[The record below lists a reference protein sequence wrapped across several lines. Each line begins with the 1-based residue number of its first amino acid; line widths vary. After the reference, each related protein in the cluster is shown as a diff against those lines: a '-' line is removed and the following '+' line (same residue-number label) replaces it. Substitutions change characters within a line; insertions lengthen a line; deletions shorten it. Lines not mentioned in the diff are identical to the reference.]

1 MPVCGRWCGPR
12 PEGFWF
18 PLLPTNLPSF
28 PNDAGEHPLN
38 ITQGFP
44 WRQGSE
50 LAMVMVMNLEWV
62 VSSLLKYP
70 LQNFIFVAG
79 LLYVP
84 LSHLFYLLLLHSNLL
99 KCLMLT
105 IILWMMSE
113 PLFQLVSEL
122 IPNSTWVLLW
132 LWAVFPTSEA
142 TQGPWFPLSILAWKS
157 SEVWGILK

>member
-1 MPVCGRWCGPR
+1 METFVNYPTILFFFYVKTKHAKFKLIFILDHSECQTLYFFLGRAVPVCGRWCGPR

-18 PLLPTNLPSF
+18 PLLLTNLPSF

-84 LSHLFYLLLLHSNLL
+84 LSHLFYLLLLHSNL
-99 KCLMLT
+99 
-105 IILWMMSE
+105 
-113 PLFQLVSEL
+113 
-122 IPNSTWVLLW
+122 
-132 LWAVFPTSEA
+132 
-142 TQGPWFPLSILAWKS
+142 
-157 SEVWGILK
+157 